1 MPIADLASKLSD
13 LSQTQRERLAY
24 IEVKA
29 YFCGELTRSDIEK
42 RFGVKPAASSR
53 DLATYRE
60 IAPGNLTYEPSLRRH
75 VPDDAFKPVF
85 SHSPQRVLHWLQS
98 GTGDGLD
105 LGLKLA
111 IPCESASELVSPDLG
126 ILSVITRAIAAKRL
140 VKIEYLS
147 MSSGKSTCILAP
159 VALADTGL
167 RWHLRAFDRARSR
180 FSDFVLTRIVKAE
193 SMLDLSEEGER
204 LESDIQWA
212 RVVRLELGAHPGL
225 RHPRAVEA
233 DYGMKDGTLTLDL
246 RAPLVGYALRRWA
259 VDCSEDLSL
268 DHKSHHLCLKNR
280 ATLYGVESAALAPGY
295 VPEKGTV
302 NGPL

>member
-1 MPIADLASKLSD
+1 MPTAEVATKLSE
-13 LSQTQRERLAY
+13 LSQAQRERLAY

-29 YFCGELTRSDIEK
+29 YFCGELTRADIER

-60 IAPGNLTYEPSLRRH
+60 VAPGNLSYEPSLRRH
-75 VPDDAFKPVF
+75 VPAGEFNMVF
-85 SHSPQRVLHWLQS
+85 AHTPKRILHWLQS

-105 LGLKLA
+105 LGIKLA
-111 IPCESASELVSPDLG
+111 IPCESASELVTPDLG
-126 ILSVITRAIAAKRL
+126 LLASITRSIAAKRL

-147 MSSGKSTCILAP
+147 LSSGKSTRILAP

-193 SMLDLSEEGER
+193 PMTEMSEEGER

-212 RVVRLELGAHPGL
+212 RIVRLELGAHPGL
-225 RHPRAVEA
+225 RHPRAIEA
-233 DYGMKDGTLTLDL
+233 DYGMKDGTLTLDI

-268 DHKSHHLCLKNR
+268 DYESHHLCLKNR

-295 VPEKGTV
+295 VLENGEV
-302 NGPL
+302 YGPL

>member
-1 MPIADLASKLSD
+1 MPIADPASKLSD
-13 LSQTQRERLAY
+13 LTQAQRERLAY

-29 YFCGELTRSDIEK
+29 YFCGELTRSDIER

-60 IAPGNLTYEPSLRRH
+60 IAPGNLSYEPSLRRH
-75 VPDDAFKPVF
+75 VPDDNFKPVF
-85 SHSPQRVLHWLQS
+85 VHSPGRVLHWLQS

-126 ILSVITRAIAAKRL
+126 MLAVITRAIAAKRL
-140 VKIEYLS
+140 VKVEYLS
-147 MSSGKSTCILAP
+147 MSSGKSTRVIAP

-180 FSDFVLTRIVKAE
+180 FSDFVLTRIVKADALPDQADE
-193 SMLDLSEEGER
+193 SER
-204 LESDIQWA
+204 LEADVQWA

-233 DYGMKDGTLTLDL
+233 DYGMKEGTLTLDL

-259 VDCSEDLSL
+259 VDCSENLSL
-268 DHKSHHLCLKNR
+268 NHMSHHLYLKNR
-280 ATLYGVESAALAPGY
+280 ATLYGVESASLAPGY
-295 VPEKGTV
+295 IPEKAAED
-302 NGPL
+302 GPL

>member
-1 MPIADLASKLSD
+1 MPIVDPASKLSD
-13 LSQTQRERLAY
+13 LTQAQRERLAY
-24 IEVKA
+24 IDVKA
-29 YFCGELTRSDIEK
+29 YFCGELTRSDIER

-60 IAPGNLTYEPSLRRH
+60 IAPGNLSYEPSLRRH
-75 VPDDAFKPVF
+75 VPDDNFKPVF
-85 SHSPQRVLHWLQS
+85 AHSPERVLHWLQS

-111 IPCESASELVSPDLG
+111 IPCESASELVTPDLG
-126 ILSVITRAIAAKRL
+126 MLAVITRAIAAKRI
-140 VKIEYLS
+140 VRVEYLS
-147 MSSGKSTCILAP
+147 ISSGKSTRILAP

-167 RWHLRAFDRARSR
+167 RWHLRAYDRARSR

-193 SMLDLSEEGER
+193 GLLDQADEGER

-225 RHPRAVEA
+225 PHPRAVEA

-259 VDCSEDLSL
+259 VDCTEDQSL

-280 ATLYGVESAALAPGY
+280 ATLYGVESASLAPGY
-295 VPEKGTV
+295 VPEKG
-302 NGPL
+302 GADGSL